1 MLTVTENAKE
11 ELKRTLL
18 AHTDDPEKALRLK
31 LKELGQLG
39 LVLGREA
46 EGDCVIEQ
54 DGFKVLLVGSDIA
67 ELVED
72 VTIDVRDTPDGPKLS
87 VLRK

>member
-1 MLTVTENAKE
+1 MLTVTENAKK

-18 AHTDDPEKALRLK
+18 ARTDDSEKALRLK
-31 LKELGQLG
+31 LKEPGQLG
-39 LVLGREA
+39 LVLDKER
-46 EGDCVIEQ
+46 EGDRVVEQ

-67 ELVED
+67 ELYKD
-72 VTIDVRDTPDGPKLS
+72 VTIDVRDTPEGAKLT

>member
-1 MLTVTENAKE
+1 MLTVTENAKK

-18 AHTDDPEKALRLK
+18 AHTDDPEKAIRLK
-31 LKELGQLG
+31 LKKPGQFG

-46 EGDCVIEQ
+46 KGDQVIEQ
-54 DGFKVLLVGSDIA
+54 DRFKVLLVGSDIA
-67 ELVED
+67 ELLKD
-72 VTIDVRDTPDGPKLS
+72 VTIDVCDTPDGPQLS